1 MSKSLNKIINT
12 ITEQAQALA
21 APVAPQTTPVAPID
35 PVASIV
41 KPQATVVL
49 FDKGQAGEF
58 KVKFSER
65 GFLIDGTRLSF
76 ESVED
81 AISKKYNIHLN
92 GGQGIVLD
100 AVRMQKILKYKSRV

>member
-1 MSKSLNKIINT
+1 MSKSLDKIINT

-21 APVAPQTTPVAPID
+21 STIAPQTAPIAPTVAP
-35 PVASIV
+35 A
-41 KPQATVVL
+41 PQATVVL
-49 FDKGQAGEF
+49 FDKGQDGEF

-81 AISKKYNIHLN
+81 AISKNYNIHLN

-100 AVRMQKILKYKSRV
+100 AVRMQKILKYKGRV